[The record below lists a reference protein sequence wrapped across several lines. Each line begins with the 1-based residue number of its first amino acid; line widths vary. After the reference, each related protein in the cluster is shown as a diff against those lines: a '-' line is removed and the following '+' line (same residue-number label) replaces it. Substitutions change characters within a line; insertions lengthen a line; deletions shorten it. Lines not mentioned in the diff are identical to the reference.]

1 MSFIHN
7 KNNNYNFKHSYSE
20 EKNRAILDNHIKKL
34 YFPKFNNKTNIK
46 RIQTPHKSIKSST
59 TNAPSDKE
67 NTNSSQHLYHS
78 QKGIQSEENIFD
90 DFFNKKNKKLF
101 EARKI
106 SNNKKITFQR
116 KKDKNILEFDLLDD
130 NLIFKDINK
139 AFLQDQDFDDGSD
152 SSDKQVELGSNLL
165 NTELLKASKKIN
177 KFFSNN
183 KEITILSRK
192 IRFKI
197 HGKNN

>member
-78 QKGIQSEENIFD
+78 QKGIQSEENIFLMI
-90 DFFNKKNKKLF
+90 FLIKKIKNYLRLVKYLIIKKLL
-101 EARKI
+101 
-106 SNNKKITFQR
+106 SNEKKIR
-116 KKDKNILEFDLLDD
+116 IY
-130 NLIFKDINK
+130 
-139 AFLQDQDFDDGSD
+139 
-152 SSDKQVELGSNLL
+152 
-165 NTELLKASKKIN
+165 
-177 KFFSNN
+177 
-183 KEITILSRK
+183 
-192 IRFKI
+192 
-197 HGKNN
+197 

>member
-1 MSFIHN
+1 M
-7 KNNNYNFKHSYSE
+7 
-20 EKNRAILDNHIKKL
+20 
-34 YFPKFNNKTNIK
+34 
-46 RIQTPHKSIKSST
+46 
-59 TNAPSDKE
+59 
-67 NTNSSQHLYHS
+67 
-78 QKGIQSEENIFD
+78 
-90 DFFNKKNKKLF
+90 
-101 EARKI
+101 
-106 SNNKKITFQR
+106 
-116 KKDKNILEFDLLDD
+116 DD

-139 AFLQDQDFDDGSD
+139 AFLQDQDLDDGSD